1 MCLQSKFFENTEGK
15 GEIAR
20 KEQFLL
26 FLQCFL
32 PICRAFY
39 HLHKIQNCRLQ
50 TLTVWEGLKFVVW
63 KGITLSQTIMSF
75 NYPDK
80 TTCVCET

>member
-32 PICRAFY
+32 P
-39 HLHKIQNCRLQ
+39 NCRLQ